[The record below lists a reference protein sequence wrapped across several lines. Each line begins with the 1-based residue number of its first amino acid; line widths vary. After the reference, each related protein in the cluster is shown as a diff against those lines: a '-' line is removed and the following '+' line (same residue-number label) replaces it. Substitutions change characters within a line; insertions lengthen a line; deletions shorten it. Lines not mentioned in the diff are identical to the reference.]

1 MTSRGEVGLI
11 IAGIGLTSGLVS
23 NSAYAAL
30 IAVILATTVVS
41 PIMLRRLSIDVQKE
55 RRRRQDR
62 LGKLADN

>member
-1 MTSRGEVGLI
+1 VVARITAIR
-11 IAGIGLTSGLVS
+11 A
-23 NSAYAAL
+23 AYALLDTRPLVNPMPAI